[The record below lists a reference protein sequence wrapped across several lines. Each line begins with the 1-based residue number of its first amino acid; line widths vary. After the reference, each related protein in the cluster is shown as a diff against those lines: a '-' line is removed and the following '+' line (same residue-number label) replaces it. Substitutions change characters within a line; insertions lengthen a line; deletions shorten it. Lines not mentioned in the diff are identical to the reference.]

1 MHTTTSS
8 TLNQCFEDTL
18 CAIHTTDRSEP
29 TRPDPAPQVRVD
41 PNRPSRERLRRCVR
55 SVGRQMLGGRQ
66 GGKKAGGA
74 AFGATGSGNLGRGAR
89 SRPSSTAAASAA
101 NRGLFGL
108 PVRDGDAWFGAI
120 FSVGEGAKGARGAS
134 RGAPAGYAHAP
145 GNTTS

>member
-1 MHTTTSS
+1 MFRRHTLRNSYDRP
-8 TLNQCFEDTL
+8 LG
-18 CAIHTTDRSEP
+18 TDP
-29 TRPDPAPQVRVD
+29 TRPRAAGPRRSESPVKRETKKVRALRGAA
-41 PNRPSRERLRRCVR
+41 NARREA
-55 SVGRQMLGGRQ
+55 

-101 NRGLFGL
+101 NRDLFGL
-108 PVRDGDAWFGAI
+108 SVRDGAAWFGAI